1 VKILVLTNL
10 YPPDFIGGYEIAC
23 AQVVDSLRER
33 GHDARVLAA
42 APRVP
47 IVDAPYVYRR
57 FQLTEESNWY
67 AHDLWFDPLGSR
79 LRDVE
84 SRFINAY
91 NVHALTTFLDEF
103 EPDVVYI
110 CNIVGLGGLALMAC
124 LQYLKVPWVWQ
135 LGDNV
140 PRVLCSLPEKV
151 FPALVDEFSK
161 QIQGH
166 YIIVSTQLQRQI
178 EECGVVLGGQVE
190 TIPNWIVGKRPPP
203 RSRFHQTGQTLRI
216 MSAGQVSRHKG
227 VDILIEAAGRLRDAG
242 LTRFHVDIY
251 GKIYDTCFADL
262 IRRLDLGE
270 WVHLQGFRPQKELMA
285 LYADYD
291 AFAFPTRE
299 NEPFGLVP
307 LEAAARGCVPVITRR
322 CGIAEWLVHGIHCL
336 KADRTPEAFAD
347 AFAEILKGHITLE
360 PIARR
365 GAVAAW
371 RDFHIDTILPLIER
385 KLVQASTQ
393 SRAGAGQP
401 SDAYRLAR
409 MAEQLTQGLIQEARV
424 A

>member
-1 VKILVLTNL
+1 MKILVLTNL
-10 YPPDFIGGYEIAC
+10 YPPDFLGGYEIAC

-33 GHDARVLAA
+33 GHDVRVLAA

-47 IVDAPYVYRR
+47 IVDAPHVHRR

-67 AHDLWFDPLGSR
+67 ATDLWFDPLGSR

-91 NVHALTTFLDEF
+91 NVHALTTFLEEF
-103 EPDVVYI
+103 DPEVVYI

-140 PRVLCSLPEKV
+140 PMVLCSVPQGV
-151 FPALVDEFSK
+151 FPTLVAEFSK
-161 QIQGH
+161 QLQGH

-178 EECGVVLGGQVE
+178 EECGVVLGGQVD

-203 RSRFHQTGQTLRI
+203 RTRFHRTGQTLRI
-216 MSAGQVSRHKG
+216 MSAGQVKRHKG
-227 VDILIEAAGRLRDAG
+227 VDLLIEAAARLRDAG
-242 LTRFHVDIY
+242 LTGFQVDIY

-262 IRRLDLGE
+262 IRQFDLE
-270 WVHLQGFRPQKELMA
+270 ERVHLKGVRPQKELMA

-291 AFAFPTRE
+291 VFAFPTWER
-299 NEPFGLVP
+299 EPFGLVP
-307 LEAAARGCVPVITRR
+307 LEAAARGCVPVMTRQ
-322 CGIAEWLVHGIHCL
+322 CGIAEWLVHGVHCL
-336 KADRTPEAFAD
+336 KAERTADAFAD
-347 AFAEILKGHITLE
+347 AFAEILRGRIALE

-371 RDFHIDTILPLIER
+371 RDFHIDTILPQIER
-385 KLVQASTQ
+385 KLVQASKQ
-393 SRAGAGQP
+393 SRDGAGQP
-401 SDAYRLAR
+401 GDAYRLAR
-409 MAEQLTQGLIQEARV
+409 MAEQLTQVLIQEAQV